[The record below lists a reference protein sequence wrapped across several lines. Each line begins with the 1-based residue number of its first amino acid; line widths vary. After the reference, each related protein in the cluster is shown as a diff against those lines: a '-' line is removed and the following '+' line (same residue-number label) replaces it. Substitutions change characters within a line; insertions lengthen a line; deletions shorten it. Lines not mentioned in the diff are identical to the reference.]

1 MMEKVSRSNETYC
14 LKILNFEASLTVVW
28 TVASTLVAMLF
39 FVATVVYDKMTGSPI
54 LGNT

>member
-1 MMEKVSRSNETYC
+1 MIEKVSRSNETYC